1 MIKPSYK
8 ELIFIWTKIGA
19 MSFGGPAA
27 QILLMFNEI
36 VERRK
41 WLEERA
47 FNSALSFCMLL
58 PGPEAMQLATY
69 LGWRTHGVLGG
80 LVAGL
85 LFVLPGAFVVG
96 ILSVIYI
103 YYGTNYYMKSVFLG
117 IQSAVVIII
126 IDALVKL
133 AKRSVNSLSKTATA
147 TVTFILLYCYQ
158 APFALVILGVGLTA
172 YIFSKE
178 KLQSDPTITEQ
189 IGHKAIWITGG
200 TWLGIWLLPLIVLSI
215 LFFDSI
221 FVELAWLFS
230 KLAVLSF
237 GGAYAVLAYMSQTV
251 VVDNQW
257 LTPEMMMDGLGLA
270 ETTPGPLILVTEFV
284 GIVSAALSNEEIS
297 ITRGL
302 LGGSVAL
309 WATFAPCFLW
319 IFLGAP
325 YVDWITQQPKLEYTL
340 SMVSAAVTGV
350 ILNLFFWFSTHIF
363 FSETL
368 VSSILGSTTTLPRL
382 QSVQFAP
389 IIISLVALSVRKKLG
404 VFGTILLCATIPLIF
419 ELSPHIFAR

>member
-1 MIKPSYK
+1 
-8 ELIFIWTKIGA
+8 
-19 MSFGGPAA
+19 
-27 QILLMFNEI
+27 
-36 VERRK
+36 
-41 WLEERA
+41 
-47 FNSALSFCMLL
+47 
-58 PGPEAMQLATY
+58 
-69 LGWRTHGVLGG
+69 
-80 LVAGL
+80 
-85 LFVLPGAFVVG
+85 
-96 ILSVIYI
+96 
-103 YYGTNYYMKSVFLG
+103 
-117 IQSAVVIII
+117 
-126 IDALVKL
+126 
-133 AKRSVNSLSKTATA
+133 
-147 TVTFILLYCYQ
+147 
-158 APFALVILGVGLTA
+158 LGVGLTA

-189 IGHKAIWITGG
+189 IGHMAIWITGG

-389 IIISLVALSVRKKLG
+389 IIISLIALSVRKKLG

>member
-1 MIKPSYK
+1 
-8 ELIFIWTKIGA
+8 
-19 MSFGGPAA
+19 
-27 QILLMFNEI
+27 
-36 VERRK
+36 
-41 WLEERA
+41 
-47 FNSALSFCMLL
+47 
-58 PGPEAMQLATY
+58 
-69 LGWRTHGVLGG
+69 
-80 LVAGL
+80 
-85 LFVLPGAFVVG
+85 
-96 ILSVIYI
+96 
-103 YYGTNYYMKSVFLG
+103 MKSVFLG
-117 IQSAVVIII
+117 VQSAVVIII

-178 KLQSDPTITEQ
+178 KLQSEPTITEQ

-302 LGGSVAL
+302 LGGSVTL
-309 WATFAPCFLW
+309 WATFAPCLFMDILRRS
-319 IFLGAP
+319 LRGLDNAA
-325 YVDWITQQPKLEYTL
+325 TQIRIH
-340 SMVSAAVTGV
+340 A
-350 ILNLFFWFSTHIF
+350 LNGFCRCYRCNLKPLFWFLYPHF
-363 FSETL
+363 FL
-368 VSSILGSTTTLPRL
+368 
-382 QSVQFAP
+382 
-389 IIISLVALSVRKKLG
+389 
-404 VFGTILLCATIPLIF
+404 
-419 ELSPHIFAR
+419 